1 MSWALCQEALG
12 HEHGS
17 DIYPSSSSSQSIVRF
32 PILPWRLRQGH
43 DSGLEV
49 REAFTTGMTLSCSW
63 NVFRWQRGRESFSD
77 IRNKWA
83 KAQIMKVRG
92 ISGKGEETEFLE
104 HGAWSCVML
113 ACSYWVSIPK
123 LWISWGQARDCTLSP
138 FKFSAPGP
146 VPRTLSE
153 LCKFFPPSERI
164 SENKSSRVLGT
175 NYTVGIVLSALCT
188 SHNVKPT

>member
-1 MSWALCQEALG
+1 MEGEGKKLYRA
-12 HEHGS
+12 
-17 DIYPSSSSSQSIVRF
+17 
-32 PILPWRLRQGH
+32 PWRHRQGH

-49 REAFTTGMTLSCSW
+49 REAFIMGMTLSCTW
-63 NVFRWQRGRESFSD
+63 NVFWWQKRRESLSD

-83 KAQIMKVRG
+83 KAQIMKVHG

-113 ACSYWVSIPK
+113 ACSHWVSISK

-138 FKFSAPGP
+138 FKFSAPGAM
-146 VPRTLSE
+146 PRTLSE
-153 LCKFFPPSERI
+153 LCKVFPSEWI
-164 SENKSSRVLGT
+164 SENKSSGVLGT

-188 SHNVKPT
+188 SDNVKST